1 MNLTTRTTRLDLL
14 TKEFFQNEF
23 PGFTDTVDIDQDNL
37 LGANVPFVEL
47 ELDINT
53 DAILNIV
60 KNLSEED
67 IELHE
72 RKHYKGEAHKR
83 VTNVSSKLLWSDGK
97 KEGWITDIY
106 YKKRG
111 PNYPAKETT
120 TETQALKDLLYQSDI
135 DATLCWLHIL
145 EPGGYFRPHRDIKM
159 DTTPLDYFW
168 IPLNIVPGAQLRSYP
183 YGEIKVSLGNAYLLN
198 NDYYVHGV
206 YNGGVETRYVLLGHI
221 NHDLSENLRSMIN
234 QNLNKNYLG

>member
-1 MNLTTRTTRLDLL
+1 MRIIHLDLL
-14 TKEFFQNEF
+14 TKEFFRNDF
-23 PGFTDTVDIDQDNL
+23 PGFRDTVDIDQDNL
-37 LGANVPFVEL
+37 LGTNVPFVEL
-47 ELDINT
+47 ELDVNT
-53 DAILNIV
+53 KDILDIV
-60 KNLSEED
+60 KNLSEEN

-72 RKHYKGEAHKR
+72 RKDYKGEKHKR

-120 TETQALKDLLYQSDI
+120 TETQEIKDLLYQAGI
-135 DATLCWLHIL
+135 DATLCWLHTL
-145 EPGGYFRPHRDIKM
+145 EPGGYFRPHRDVKM

-183 YGEIKVSLGNAYLLN
+183 HGEINVSLGNAYLLN

-206 YNGGVETRYVLLGHI
+206 YNGGNETRYVLLGHI
-221 NHDLSENLRSMIN
+221 NHDVTNNLKELISQSLI
-234 QNLNKNYLG
+234 KNYVY